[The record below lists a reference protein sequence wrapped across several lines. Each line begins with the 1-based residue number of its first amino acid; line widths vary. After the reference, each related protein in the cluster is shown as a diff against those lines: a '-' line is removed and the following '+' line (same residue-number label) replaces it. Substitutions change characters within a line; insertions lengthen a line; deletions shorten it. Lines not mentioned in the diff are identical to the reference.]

1 MKSLMLNFL
10 KLILPLLC
18 TNFAIQAQSVKGFRF
33 MEDGKPTAAE
43 PFFRKDLTNPK
54 TIPLALFGL
63 SQVFLHPN
71 HPANDIDSAYT
82 YIVACQDTYK
92 TLASDRKR
100 KMANDLNANII
111 NIQRRKVVSAAAARA
126 QRVGTIMAYNDFL
139 TRFSPLNSKTKQTAI
154 SARNTLVLQ
163 SAERSN
169 SPQEGIAL
177 LDTYQT
183 SFSQNTPDLKSQ
195 AEKLTF
201 LLFMKQNSLE
211 AFPDFQRQ
219 YPDNPA
225 ARDSSFYTLRWALQQ
240 SGVGALEKFVV
251 QQPESVFRTIAID
264 SLAVRLLSSGSISEL
279 TRFISQNPKLPIT
292 PALSNRLKDLKYHS
306 DPTAEMSDLQPFSP
320 AVNTAGDD
328 YAPILS
334 ADGQMLFLCR
344 NTPGRE
350 DIFFSELDSSGEW
363 TSPLPVDE
371 WNTPYSSEAPE
382 SISADGNQFFLFRS
396 GKFFQSRRTAEGWTA
411 PEELPAPF
419 NRFSWQADLSIAAD
433 GKAMLFAAK
442 DFQGDINIYVSLLQS
457 NNIWSTPFPL
467 GPDINTTK
475 ADRSPFLHPDGVT
488 LYFSSYG
495 RGGEGGA
502 DVFMAKRLDE
512 TWTRWSE
519 PENLGRPI
527 NTPGTDWGF
536 RVSTDGQFAYYTATI
551 DGQQDIMRYRLPEA
565 FKPEQVGTISGT
577 MTDASGNPLDVEI
590 VWEDLQTG
598 EAVQVT
604 RTDPVTGAFFA
615 VLPQRTQYGYSIRKP
630 GYFPLSGNVDL
641 STELGAI
648 QLEKPI
654 ELITVEEMRTSKV
667 AIPLNNLFFETAS
680 FSIKPESLP
689 ELDRLAD
696 FIKNE
701 NLRIQIMGHTD
712 NVGAV
717 EANLLLSENRAL
729 AVREYLI
736 QKGCSSTSIN
746 ARGFGESQPRSSNET
761 PEGRADNRR
770 VEFRIE

>member
-1 MKSLMLNFL
+1 MLNSL
-10 KLILPLLC
+10 KLILLLLC
-18 TNFAIQAQSVKGFRF
+18 SNFAIQAQSVKGFRLLD
-33 MEDGKPTAAE
+33 DGKPAAAE

-71 HPANDIDSAYT
+71 YPGNDIDSAYT
-82 YIVACQDTYK
+82 YIVACQDTYN
-92 TLASDRKR
+92 TLAPDRKR
-100 KMANDLNANII
+100 KMAKELNANTI
-111 NIQRRKVVSAAAARA
+111 NVQRRKVVSAAAARA
-126 QRVGTIMAYNDFL
+126 QRIGTIMAYNDFL
-139 TRFSPLNSKTKQTAI
+139 TRFSPLNSKTKRTVI
-154 SARNTLVLQ
+154 SARNALVLQ
-163 SAERSN
+163 SAEQSN
-169 SPQEGIAL
+169 APQEGIAL
-177 LDTYQT
+177 LEAYKT
-183 SFSQNTPDLKSQ
+183 SFSDDTPELKSQ

-201 LLFMKQNSLE
+201 LLFMKQNSLD

-219 YPDNPA
+219 YPDNA
-225 ARDSSFYTLRWALQQ
+225 VAQDASFYSLRAALQQ
-240 SGVGALEKFVV
+240 SGIGALEKFVV
-251 QQPESVFRTIAID
+251 QQPGSLFRPIALD
-264 SLAVRLLSSGSISEL
+264 SLASRLLTSGSISEL
-279 TRFISQNPKLPIT
+279 TRFISQNPKLPST
-292 PALSNRLKDLKYHS
+292 PALSSRLKDLKYQS

-320 AVNTAGDD
+320 VINTARDD

-334 ADGQMLFLCR
+334 ADGKMLFLCR

-350 DIFFSELDSSGEW
+350 DIFFSELDPSGEW
-363 TSPLPVDE
+363 TMPSPVDA

-411 PEELPAPF
+411 PEELSTPF
-419 NRFSWQADLSIAAD
+419 NQFTWQADLSIAAD

-457 NNIWSTPFPL
+457 NNIWSTPFSL

-475 ADRSPFLHPDGVT
+475 SDRSPFIHPDGVT

-502 DVFMAKRLDE
+502 DVFMSKRLDDS
-512 TWTRWSE
+512 WSRWSE
-519 PENLGRPI
+519 PENLGHPI

-551 DGQQDIMRYRLPEA
+551 DGQQDIMRYRLPDA

-598 EAVQVT
+598 QAVQVT

-641 STELGAI
+641 STALGAI
-648 QLEKPI
+648 QLDKPI
-654 ELITVEEMRTSKV
+654 ELVTVEEMRTSKV

-680 FSIKPESLP
+680 FAIKPESLP

-696 FIKNE
+696 FIKKE

-712 NVGAV
+712 NVGAD

-736 QKGCSSTSIN
+736 QKGCNSDAIN
-746 ARGFGESQPRSSNET
+746 AQGFGESQPRSSNET